1 VRNCF
6 GPTPFIGGRT
16 GVPRPVPP
24 SREPPSSRH
33 IERAVRPP
41 SHRSFFCRS
50 SLPWSAPELCSL
62 SAEPAWLRSQA
73 ETLVVALGE
82 LGPVRS
88 SQVQSGPVRS
98 SQAQSGRVR
107 PSQPQSASQ
116 AELRKSCRPHR
127 WERRRNA
134 KVTASA
140 HGDGAARVLRIDGT
154 APHAQNR
161 PAKRRHQAAAGA
173 PSAGRIGATL
183 TAEVEVPPPRAAKCE
198 CTSQTLAHRMMVPPA
213 TTSRMIPQS
222 HQSFLS
228 PDLRIACITVGQM
241 SGSGSWRRAV
251 GWQQVD
257 FPDGSHDIAVA
268 LTLPWSPP
276 TCAQVFSCR

>member
-1 VRNCF
+1 LA
-6 GPTPFIGGRT
+6 PF
-16 GVPRPVPP
+16 P
-24 SREPPSSRH
+24 SRDFGCGTWGVGPSQVQS
-33 IERAVRPP
+33 
-41 SHRSFFCRS
+41 
-50 SLPWSAPELCSL
+50 
-62 SAEPAWLRSQA
+62 
-73 ETLVVALGE
+73 
-82 LGPVRS
+82 GPVRS
-88 SQVQSGPVRS
+88 SQVQSGPVRP
-98 SQAQSGRVR
+98 SQAQSGPVR
-107 PSQPQSASQ
+107 PSQAQSASQ

-241 SGSGSWRRAV
+241 SGSGAGGEPW
-251 GWQQVD
+251 G
-257 FPDGSHDIAVA
+257 GSKLIS
-268 LTLPWSPP
+268 LTVVTILPWRSRCLGRRQLALRFSLADELRPP
-276 TCAQVFSCR
+276 LPSRGRRLV

>member
-1 VRNCF
+1 MA
-6 GPTPFIGGRT
+6 PF
-16 GVPRPVPP
+16 P
-24 SREPPSSRH
+24 SRDFGCGTWG
-33 IERAVRPP
+33 V
-41 SHRSFFCRS
+41 
-50 SLPWSAPELCSL
+50 
-62 SAEPAWLRSQA
+62 
-73 ETLVVALGE
+73 
-82 LGPVRS
+82 GP
-88 SQVQSGPVRS
+88 SQVQSGPVRP
-98 SQAQSGRVR
+98 SQAQSAPV
-107 PSQPQSASQ
+107 SES

-228 PDLRIACITVGQM
+228 PDLLIACITVGQM
-241 SGSGSWRRAV
+241 SGSGGWRRAV